1 MNMSK
6 NGIKWQMFWYN
17 ISLKMKGIL
26 LNMEIFVQMPEKFS
40 IALVTVNLETLPHC
54 FPLFFN
60 LKNL

>member
-1 MNMSK
+1 
-6 NGIKWQMFWYN
+6 MFWYN